1 LFYSAIFDI
10 EVGRKLIVGRKWDH
24 LGAYVDGFLKVG
36 QGESLHRH
44 PYLDITLCE
53 VKAHRLI
60 LDFKILHA
68 EVKAKF
74 EALLVKLDE
83 IDTQDNYYMPWDYAK
98 RVKNLNKMLKLG
110 MLFLLMH
117 FLGNVFSISKCSD
130 ALMLY
135 MLCTGSAE
143 IAHLHLICPSHFHY
157 IWNCTILKGTYFYHV
172 LCFLQ

>member
-10 EVGRKLIVGRKWDH
+10 EVARKLVVGRKWDH

-98 RVKNLNKMLKLG
+98 RVKKFKQNAKTWYVVFTYAFVG
-110 MLFLLMH
+110 QCLFY
-117 FLGNVFSISKCSD
+117 K
-130 ALMLY
+130 
-135 MLCTGSAE
+135 
-143 IAHLHLICPSHFHY
+143 
-157 IWNCTILKGTYFYHV
+157 
-172 LCFLQ
+172 